1 MPRIMTIWL
10 PRWPVQRRL
19 LEKPRLRRVPVFV
32 CRRERRG
39 VMTVV
44 AWAWAAP
51 PRGSHEGN
59 HENRPSRRRSNPVVK
74 IPEGMSLAEGMAVL
88 ALANGSRACHI
99 AEVDHDDP
107 LADRTAL
114 EELARYCRR
123 FAPIV
128 ALEDAERPECL
139 HVDVT
144 GTAGFFG
151 GEGPLVRTAVWTLA
165 ARGIHARAA
174 IADTPAAAWAAAHH
188 TDTLHGVTDLPRRA
202 SARPVGRSAQ
212 LRHWRWAVVP
222 KGGALESLAGL
233 PAAALRLGDD
243 VLAQLRDVGIDSIG
257 GVARLPRKSLASR
270 FDPRLSLRIAQL
282 TGERAEPL
290 APPRSDELPT
300 ASHAFDIP
308 ILLRDTTADDL
319 VALVERLVGECVS
332 PLAVRGRGVL
342 ALQVRLERSQG
353 ADPRAACMPTANVAP
368 LVIDVGLFQPST
380 NGKHL
385 ADLVRLRMERMR
397 MPSEIEGIAVDVVAI
412 GETACRQQ
420 TLFESLPGAA
430 AASSSAHEVGM
441 LFDRLSGRLGR
452 GAVFAPQLVAD
463 AQPEHAWAPTAP
475 AARPAARRAAPRM
488 AAPKPPGRVASERRP
503 LWMLPRPLVVEAV
516 SVAPD
521 GPPVRFRH
529 GSETHEIAKA
539 HGPERIE
546 TAWWRGPTVRR
557 DYYVVE
563 TKTGA
568 RYWLFRRL
576 RGGEWFLHGMFG

>member
-1 MPRIMTIWL
+1 M
-10 PRWPVQRRL
+10 
-19 LEKPRLRRVPVFV
+19 
-32 CRRERRG
+32 
-39 VMTVV
+39 
-44 AWAWAAP
+44 
-51 PRGSHEGN
+51 
-59 HENRPSRRRSNPVVK
+59 
-74 IPEGMSLAEGMAVL
+74 
-88 ALANGSRACHI
+88 
-99 AEVDHDDP
+99 
-107 LADRTAL
+107 
-114 EELARYCRR
+114 
-123 FAPIV
+123 
-128 ALEDAERPECL
+128 
-139 HVDVT
+139 
-144 GTAGFFG
+144 
-151 GEGPLVRTAVWTLA
+151 AVWTLA
-165 ARGIHARAA
+165 SRGIHARAA
-174 IADTPAAAWAAAHH
+174 IADTPAAAWAAVHH
-188 TDTLHGVTDLPRRA
+188 TDLLHRA
-202 SARPVGRSAQ
+202 PACTAGRSP
-212 LRHWRWAVVP
+212 LPRHWRWAVVA
-222 KGGALESLAGL
+222 KGESFEALAGL

-257 GVARLPRKSLASR
+257 GIARLPRKSLASR

-300 ASHAFDIP
+300 ASHAFDMP

-319 VALVERLVGECVS
+319 VSLVERLVGECVA
-332 PLAVRGRGVL
+332 PLAGRGRGVL

-353 ADPRAACMPTANVAP
+353 ADPRAACMATANIAP

-380 NGKHL
+380 NVKHL

-397 MPSEIEGIAVDVVAI
+397 MPSEIEGVAVDVVAI

-420 TLFESLPGAA
+420 TLFESLPGEA
-430 AASSSAHEVGM
+430 AASPSAHELGM

-452 GAVFAPQLVAD
+452 GAVCAPQLVAD

-475 AARPAARRAAPRM
+475 VARPAARPAARRAAPRM
-488 AAPKPPGRVASERRP
+488 AAPKAPGWVACERRP
-503 LWMLPRPLVVEAV
+503 LWMLPRPVLVEAV

-521 GPPVRFRH
+521 GPPSRFRH
-529 GSETHEIAKA
+529 GSEIHEIAKA